1 MNTSGL
7 KRSKDFRPTY
17 NMYVTTITT
26 IRDLSRLYLKA
37 SGRLPDELLKL
48 RKFVEFE
55 FKCDYSAQADG
66 FINLMYNT
74 QTDK

>member
-1 MNTSGL
+1 MYTNGI
-7 KRSKDFRPTY
+7 KRSGDFRPTY

-26 IRDLSRLYLKA
+26 IRDLSRSYLKA
-37 SGRLPDELLKL
+37 SGCLPDELLKL

-55 FKCDYSAQADG
+55 FKRDYSAQAEG

>member
-1 MNTSGL
+1 MCISGI
-7 KRSKDFRPTY
+7 KRSDTPRPTY
-17 NMYVTTITT
+17 NMYVSTLTT
-26 IRDLSRLYLKA
+26 IRDLSRSYLKA

-55 FKCDYSAQADG
+55 FKRDYPARADG
-66 FINLMYNT
+66 FINLMYNS

>member
-1 MNTSGL
+1 MHISGI
-7 KRSKDFRPTY
+7 KRSNTPRPTY
-17 NMYVTTITT
+17 NMYVATITT
-26 IRDLSRLYLKA
+26 IRDLSRAYLKVN
-37 SGRLPDELLKL
+37 GYLPDELLRL

-55 FKCDYSAQADG
+55 FSRDYPAQAKG

>member
-1 MNTSGL
+1 MCISGI
-7 KRSKDFRPTY
+7 KRSDTVRPTFT
-17 NMYVTTITT
+17 MYVSTITT
-26 IRDLSRLYLKA
+26 IRDLSRSYLKA

-55 FKCDYSAQADG
+55 FKRDYPAQAEG

-74 QTDK
+74 KTDK

>member
-1 MNTSGL
+1 MCTSGI
-7 KRSKDFRPTY
+7 KRCNGFRPTY
-17 NMYVTTITT
+17 NMYVSTITT
-26 IRDLSRLYLKA
+26 IRDLSRSYLKA
-37 SGRLPDELLKL
+37 NGFLPDELLKL

-55 FKCDYSAQADG
+55 FKRDYPTQAEG

>member
-1 MNTSGL
+1 MCISGI

-17 NMYVTTITT
+17 NMYVSTITT
-26 IRDLSRLYLKA
+26 IRDLSRSYLKA
-37 SGRLPDELLKL
+37 SGCLPDELLKL

-55 FKCDYSAQADG
+55 FKRDYPQAEG
-66 FINLMYNT
+66 FINLMYNS

>member
-1 MNTSGL
+1 MCFSGI
-7 KRSKDFRPTY
+7 KRSSTPRPTY
-17 NMYVTTITT
+17 NMYVATLTT
-26 IRDLSRLYLKA
+26 IRDLSRSYLKA

-55 FKCDYSAQADG
+55 FKRDYPANSEG

-74 QTDK
+74 

>member
-1 MNTSGL
+1 MCISGI
-7 KRSKDFRPTY
+7 KRSKTPKPTY
-17 NMYVTTITT
+17 NMYVSTITT
-26 IRDLSRLYLKA
+26 IRDLSRSYLKA
-37 SGRLPDELLKL
+37 SGCLPDELLKL

-55 FKCDYSAQADG
+55 FKRDYPAQADG

>member
-1 MNTSGL
+1 MCINGI

-17 NMYVTTITT
+17 NMYVSTITT
-26 IRDLSRLYLKA
+26 IRDLSRSYLKA
-37 SGRLPDELLKL
+37 SGCLPDELLKL

-55 FKCDYSAQADG
+55 FKRDYPFQAEG

>member
-1 MNTSGL
+1 MSFNGI

-17 NMYVTTITT
+17 NMYVSTITT
-26 IRDLSRLYLKA
+26 IRDLSRSYLRA
-37 SGRLPDELLKL
+37 NGCLPDELLKL

-55 FKCDYSAQADG
+55 FKRDYPVQAEG

>member
-1 MNTSGL
+1 MCTSGI
-7 KRSKDFRPTY
+7 KRSKAFRPTY
-17 NMYVTTITT
+17 NMYVSTITT
-26 IRDLSRLYLKA
+26 IRDLSRSYLRA
-37 SGRLPDELLKL
+37 SGCLPDELLKL

-55 FKCDYSAQADG
+55 FKRDYSAQAEG

>member
-1 MNTSGL
+1 MYFSGI
-7 KRSKDFRPTY
+7 KKSKDFRPTY
-17 NMYVTTITT
+17 NMYVSTITT
-26 IRDLSRLYLKA
+26 IRDLSRSYLKA
-37 SGRLPDELLKL
+37 SGCLPDELLKL

-55 FKCDYSAQADG
+55 FKRDYPAQAEG